1 MLIVTS
7 IASWAE
13 DPYFE
18 VIDGSFASG
27 NVTVKATFPDATSV
41 EGVSGAWVYL
51 IYNGNK
57 NWNNGTSLYASGSKL
72 SFEGN
77 TFTATYS
84 FICPAGAIDYD
95 FSLSPYNNDIKVDG
109 VGQPGS
115 LVINLK
121 ACTHESL
128 TFHAE
133 TVSTER
139 VHGHEAYNECTS
151 CGKLFRTSDTG
162 HTTPL
167 TIMDLDYPYV
177 CDHPYYEVVSG
188 SIADGNPKIRLT
200 FPQASV
206 VTLTEA
212 YQIYQLLYGSGE
224 TYYSDHQV
232 ALAGPTNATLNRNSI
247 IVDYTKTTLDIP
259 VGAVDNLYY
268 IYIYANSVLIDG
280 VANSDMI
287 FRKAFEEEA
296 PAGCEHTNCTS
307 HPAVEPTETTP
318 GNIAYVQ
325 CDDCEKY
332 FAATDTEHT
341 TPLEW
346 SAIELTFCTHEHIGA
361 DDICADCNRVFP
373 HAPRIMTWTVNGITA
388 TYNKVARS
396 LTFSGEGTMPEVD
409 LFSFAEDQR
418 IAKLIET
425 YPWYE
430 VLNPR
435 LETDWMGTNIVVDA
449 VATVTIENGVHF
461 NTTDYSYNSVQYLIA
476 GVFYDHTTE
485 GWQFNSGVIVVD
497 NEDAK
502 ASHPY
507 ANIIFTPAELA
518 SMGVTS
524 FPSDVFFNNYGH
536 ICSVSYT
543 KEPEC
548 PYYSSY
554 NSYCPVCGFYSN
566 GNSAWGSAQVKHD
579 YNYAGIC
586 YNCGAKNPATCAHT
600 NVNSYAAVASTA
612 DNHGHIAFKKCS
624 DCGQYFAADDASC
637 ATALD
642 FDTQVLLP
650 LAAPACVHV
659 MNEMTAKCTYLYS
672 TYYACEVCGHFF
684 ADAEGLTEIS
694 EADVNHS
701 FDGVDEMCAHG
712 CGKHDPT
719 MCTHYSYAMEY
730 HERVNAT
737 CTEDGMFEHH
747 LCTYCDAL
755 FDYNLNPTTAEA
767 LKLPAT
773 GHIMNYYKVCS
784 NCGLEGE
791 GAMHCYH
798 TSLTPLGDN
807 RTSCTQTTDY
817 VAYYHCENCER
828 FLSFED
834 GLYTSILKSDIQY
847 TPGSQL
853 HHNHLMVY
861 NPGAL
866 CTQTSYSINF
876 KECTDCRRKYFS
888 FADDDLCTI
897 VSDFELSDS
906 YLDTKMSS
914 PVGHNFENGSHVCS
928 RCGFDAVYRQA
939 TVDSEIKPGAHYIL
953 VSKIGDQYYAFGKP
967 GKEDRWYMGYLG
979 FDAVPV
985 NMEADGRIAVTSN
998 DVMTLYTYGYLEA
1011 PYDGGQL
1018 QKDGT
1023 RSRTYDLSFYNPV
1036 YGSIYHNNTED
1047 DIIEKNKYVVL
1058 DQTTSWFINE
1068 TEAMNVHISNGEK
1081 RFYGYE
1087 NILFRVD
1094 DERFPQYG
1102 SQLIEQG
1109 ALVYSM
1115 PDWSGSPYQGFHAMY
1130 LGQNNGQEPR
1140 FHVPGFVRY
1149 HYPYTEPEYEAKY
1162 PVYLYLLDTK
1172 KFINAENT
1180 TAANVSGPVTKA
1192 DVMSIFTKAK
1202 DSYDVNVAQLEASKQ
1217 RYPDTYADYEVKKS
1231 SYQFTTIDLSKAR
1244 ISDGDLT
1251 YQDIMAMKNNEFS
1264 APNVIIVLPET
1275 SGASSAK
1282 ARKASSDDNSLAS
1295 IPNVIVNGTC
1305 QTLALE
1311 DKQTMNVPVDFT
1323 AGNVT
1328 YSRSGV
1334 SSAWGT
1340 LCLPYAISSDEKVQ
1354 LYKLTEVD
1362 NSNADGTMTFKPIA
1376 EAVAGQPVVFKKLD
1390 AGATTLS
1397 FDKEDAQL
1405 TIAGFNGES
1414 TEVAKWELLGT
1425 YEQAKI
1431 ISDKDFGR
1439 YYIAQ
1444 NKFWNAKNEA
1454 TVPAFRAWF
1463 EYEKNSASQAA
1474 SRSSYMIF
1482 IEDDDANVTNV
1493 LTPNKDGELEE
1504 CTEIYDLSG
1513 KKLTAPIKGQINIIN
1528 GKKIFVK

>member
-1 MLIVTS
+1 MKKFLLFLMLLVTS
-7 IASWAE
+7 IASWAA

-18 VIDGSFASG
+18 VISGSFSSG
-27 NVTVKATFPDATSV
+27 NVTVKFTFPEATTVSVTGSIFLEHSDKPNGVYVTASGSAVSTEGNTVTAIFTYTPWAGIGEKGFSFWSDGITATGYSTYQDIFEPPYAEVMTGSIGSGNVTVQVTVPRATSV
-41 EGVSGAWVYL
+41 NFYPTSYPQFYYVALRHNGTEIAKLNLDNPNLSIAGNTVSAVFSYTATGDASLANYDVYFNQYCLQFDGQWNDNDVTAPFKGSSSDPEPGGDDDGDDDDDDPVVKPYIAGAFSVSGDKQVQFTKGNLYW
-51 IYNGNK
+51 NGSDWAIEDNQ
-57 NWNNGTSLYASGSKL
+57 NTTTTTWNTNHISHFFWEPTADEARVEFNATPIHEFNEHLFCDGSDAEHMISLEGKADYYAL
-72 SFEGN
+72 SNDEYMYML
-77 TFTATYS
+77 YS
-84 FICPAGAIDYD
+84 RPNSANLYKCPVT
-95 FSLSPYNNDIKVDG
+95 VDG
-109 VGQPGS
+109 VNFC
-115 LVINLK
+115 LVIAPDNF
-121 ACTHESL
+121 T
-128 TFHAE
+128 
-133 TVSTER
+133 
-139 VHGHEAYNECTS
+139 
-151 CGKLFRTSDTG
+151 
-162 HTTPL
+162 
-167 TIMDLDYPYV
+167 
-177 CDHPYYEVVSG
+177 G
-188 SIADGNPKIRLT
+188 SIADTYTLDALNEAGLVCLPPTGCRTYNWIDSETQFVSQNNIFYWSSTIDGSGNKYFLCPSMSMQDEYETRNAYAIRLVRDY
-200 FPQASV
+200 A
-206 VTLTEA
+206 EE
-212 YQIYQLLYGSGE
+212 SG
-224 TYYSDHQV
+224 
-232 ALAGPTNATLNRNSI
+232 
-247 IVDYTKTTLDIP
+247 P
-259 VGAVDNLYY
+259 V
-268 IYIYANSVLIDG
+268 S
-280 VANSDMI
+280 
-287 FRKAFEEEA
+287 
-296 PAGCEHTNCTS
+296 
-307 HPAVEPTETTP
+307 
-318 GNIAYVQ
+318 
-325 CDDCEKY
+325 
-332 FAATDTEHT
+332 
-341 TPLEW
+341 
-346 SAIELTFCTHEHIGA
+346 
-361 DDICADCNRVFP
+361 
-373 HAPRIMTWTVNGITA
+373 
-388 TYNKVARS
+388 
-396 LTFSGEGTMPEVD
+396 
-409 LFSFAEDQR
+409 
-418 IAKLIET
+418 
-425 YPWYE
+425 
-430 VLNPR
+430 
-435 LETDWMGTNIVVDA
+435 
-449 VATVTIENGVHF
+449 
-461 NTTDYSYNSVQYLIA
+461 
-476 GVFYDHTTE
+476 
-485 GWQFNSGVIVVD
+485 
-497 NEDAK
+497 
-502 ASHPY
+502 
-507 ANIIFTPAELA
+507 
-518 SMGVTS
+518 
-524 FPSDVFFNNYGH
+524 
-536 ICSVSYT
+536 CS
-543 KEPEC
+543 
-548 PYYSSY
+548 
-554 NSYCPVCGFYSN
+554 
-566 GNSAWGSAQVKHD
+566 
-579 YNYAGIC
+579 
-586 YNCGAKNPATCAHT
+586 
-600 NVNSYAAVASTA
+600 
-612 DNHGHIAFKKCS
+612 
-624 DCGQYFAADDASC
+624 
-637 ATALD
+637 
-642 FDTQVLLP
+642 
-650 LAAPACVHV
+650 HV

-672 TYYACEVCGHFF
+672 TYYACEVCGHLF
-684 ADAEGLTEIS
+684 ADAAGETEIS
-694 EADVNHS
+694 EADVMHS
-701 FDGVDEMCAHG
+701 FDGVNEMCGHG

-719 MCTHYSYAMEY
+719 MCIHSYEY
-730 HERVNAT
+730 HNTVVAT
-737 CTEDGMFEHH
+737 CTEDGMFEHYA
-747 LCTYCDAL
+747 CPYCDAL
-755 FDYNLNPTTAEA
+755 FDNSLNPTTIEY
-767 LKLPAT
+767 LKLSAT
-773 GHIMNYYKVCS
+773 GHAMNYYKVCS

-817 VAYYHCENCER
+817 AEYHHCENCER
-828 FLSFED
+828 YLSFED

-1149 HYPYTEPEYEAKY
+1149 HYPYTEPTYETMY

-1202 DSYDVNVAQLEASKQ
+1202 ESYDVNVAQLEADKQ
-1217 RYPDTYADYEVKKS
+1217 RYPDAYADYKVLKS

-1251 YQDIMAMKNNEFS
+1251 YDDIIAMKNNEFS

-1275 SGASSAK
+1275 SGASAAK
-1282 ARKASSDDNSLAS
+1282 GMAPMKASSSLAS
-1295 IPNVIVNGTC
+1295 IPNVIINGAC
-1305 QTLALE
+1305 ETLELQ
-1311 DKQTMNVPVDFT
+1311 DKQTMNVPTDFT
-1323 AGNVT
+1323 AGNVS

-1334 SSAWGT
+1334 SSTWGT
-1340 LCLPYAISSDEKVQ
+1340 LCLPYAISSDENVQ
-1354 LYKLTEVD
+1354 LYKLTAVD
-1362 NSNADGTMTFKPIA
+1362 NSNAEGVMTFTPIA
-1376 EAVAGQPVVFKKLD
+1376 EAAAGQPVVFKKLD
-1390 AGATTLS
+1390 GEATTLS
-1397 FDKEDAQL
+1397 FDKENAEL

-1414 TEVAKWELLGT
+1414 TDISKWELVGT

-1431 ISDKDFGR
+1431 KSDNEFGR

-1444 NKFWNAKNEA
+1444 NKFWNAKVEA

-1463 EYEKNSASQAA
+1463 ENDKSNDAAIKTAYTIFITDEDENITAVLNQAA
-1474 SRSSYMIF
+1474 
-1482 IEDDDANVTNV
+1482 E
-1493 LTPNKDGELEE
+1493 GELEE
-1504 CTEIYDLSG
+1504 CTEIYDLFGHKLERVVRG
-1513 KKLTAPIKGQINIIN
+1513 KVNIIN
-1528 GKKIFVK
+1528 GKKIYVK

>member
-7 IASWAE
+7 IATWAE

-18 VIDGSFASG
+18 VVGGSFASG
-27 NVTVKATFPDATSV
+27 NVTVKFTFPEATTVSVTGSIYLDHSDKPSDLYVTASGSAVTTEGNTATATFTYTPWAGIGETGFSFWSGGITATGYSQYSNIYAKPEPPYAEALSGSLTSGNLSV
-41 EGVSGAWVYL
+41 KVTFPTVSSVYSDVGYGYTVSL
-51 IYNGNK
+51 
-57 NWNNGTSLYASGSKL
+57 WNNGEQLDTKTSKSDVTVD
-72 SFEGN
+72 GN
-77 TFTATYS
+77 TISMAYTFIPQSSDDLSSSVIKIDQYTFKFDGKWNSAMEIS
-84 FICPAGAIDYD
+84 FKTSGDDTP
-95 FSLSPYNNDIKVDG
+95 
-109 VGQPGS
+109 
-115 LVINLK
+115 
-121 ACTHESL
+121 CTH
-128 TFHAE
+128 A
-133 TVSTER
+133 
-139 VHGHEAYNECTS
+139 
-151 CGKLFRTSDTG
+151 
-162 HTTPL
+162 
-167 TIMDLDYPYV
+167 
-177 CDHPYYEVVSG
+177 
-188 SIADGNPKIRLT
+188 
-200 FPQASV
+200 
-206 VTLTEA
+206 
-212 YQIYQLLYGSGE
+212 
-224 TYYSDHQV
+224 
-232 ALAGPTNATLNRNSI
+232 
-247 IVDYTKTTLDIP
+247 
-259 VGAVDNLYY
+259 
-268 IYIYANSVLIDG
+268 
-280 VANSDMI
+280 
-287 FRKAFEEEA
+287 
-296 PAGCEHTNCTS
+296 NCTS
-307 HPAVEPTETTP
+307 YDAVEPTESTP

-325 CDDCEKY
+325 CDDCGKY

-346 SAIELTFCTHEHIGA
+346 SAIELTYCAHEHVGS

-388 TYNKVARS
+388 TYNKAARS

-409 LFSFAEDQR
+409 LYSFAEDQK

-430 VLNPR
+430 ALNPR

-684 ADAEGLTEIS
+684 ADAAGDTEIS
-694 EADVNHS
+694 EADVMHS
-701 FDGVDEMCAHG
+701 FDGVNEMCAHG

-719 MCTHYSYAMEY
+719 MCIHSYEY
-730 HERVNAT
+730 HNTVVAT
-737 CTEDGMFEHH
+737 CTEDGMFEHYV
-747 LCTYCDAL
+747 CPYCDAL
-755 FDYNLNPTTAEA
+755 FDNSLNPTTIEY
-767 LKLPAT
+767 LKLSAT
-773 GHIMNYYKVCS
+773 GHAMNYYKVCS

-807 RTSCTQTTDY
+807 RTSCTQVTGF
-817 VAYYHCENCER
+817 AEYHHCDNCER
-828 FLSFED
+828 YLSFED

-876 KECTDCRRKYFS
+876 KECTDCHRKYFS
-888 FADDDLCTI
+888 FADDDDCTI
-897 VSDFELSDS
+897 YSNDELSDS

-928 RCGFDAVYRQA
+928 RCGFDAVYRQV

-1149 HYPYTEPEYEAKY
+1149 HYPYTEPTYETMY

-1217 RYPDTYADYEVKKS
+1217 RYPDAYADYEVKKS

-1251 YQDIMAMKNNEFS
+1251 YQDIMDMKNNEFS

-1275 SGASSAK
+1275 SGTSSAK
-1282 ARKASSDDNSLAS
+1282 GMAPMKKASSQLAS
-1295 IPNVIVNGTC
+1295 IPNVIINGAC
-1305 QTLALE
+1305 ETLELQ
-1311 DKQTMNVPVDFT
+1311 DKQTMNVPTDFT
-1323 AGNVT
+1323 AGNVS

-1334 SSAWGT
+1334 SSTWGT
-1340 LCLPYAISSDEKVQ
+1340 LCLPYAISSDENVQ
-1354 LYKLTEVD
+1354 LYKLSAVD
-1362 NSNADGTMTFKPIA
+1362 NSNAEGVMTFTPIA
-1376 EAVAGQPVVFKKLD
+1376 EAAAGQPVVFKKLD
-1390 AGATTLS
+1390 GDATTLS

-1414 TEVAKWELLGT
+1414 TDISKWELVGT
-1425 YEQAKI
+1425 YEQAQIK
-1431 ISDKDFGR
+1431 SDTDFGR
-1439 YYIAQ
+1439 YYIASD
-1444 NKFWNAKNEA
+1444 KFWNAKA
-1454 TVPAFRAWF
+1454 TAVVPAFRAWF
-1463 EYEKNSASQAA
+1463 ECDVTPEEPATAKSA
-1474 SRSSYMIF
+1474 YTIF
-1482 IEDDDANVTNV
+1482 VIDDDNTVTAV
-1493 LTPNKDGELEE
+1493 LNPTADGELEE

-1513 KKLTAPIKGQINIIN
+1513 RKLERVVKGQVNIIN